1 MITYG
6 MMQGRLTE
14 PKGRGI
20 QFFPFENW
28 KDEFK
33 IARQI
38 GLDEIEFIF
47 DYENY
52 KNNPLW
58 SIDGIEEIRTL
69 IIETGI
75 RVNSI
80 CFDYFMRKP
89 FFKANNTIERELL
102 YQENKMF
109 LEKIMGASRDLGIKL
124 IEIPLVDSS
133 VIKNSEEKE
142 MFREFLYNIIEQQG
156 DNDIFFGLE
165 TDLPPLEL
173 REYIGSFNSPFVKA
187 NYDTGNSSALGY
199 DVYQEITVLK
209 GLIFNIH
216 IKDRVLNGETVRL
229 GSGNVDFVSFFKVL
243 KEINYDGSI
252 ILQAARGEDGYE
264 IGTVTGQLNFIKEYV
279 KNFNI

>member
-1 MITYG
+1 M
-6 MMQGRLTE
+6 
-14 PKGRGI
+14 
-20 QFFPFENW
+20 
-28 KDEFK
+28 
-33 IARQI
+33 
-38 GLDEIEFIF
+38 DEIEFIF
-47 DYENY
+47 DNENY

-58 SIDGIEEIRTL
+58 IKDGIEEIRTL

-209 GLIFNIH
+209 ELIFNIH
-216 IKDRVLNGETVRL
+216 IKDRVLNGGTVRL
-229 GSGNVDFVSFFKVL
+229 GSGNADFVSFFKAL

>member
-6 MMQGRLTE
+6 IMQGRLTE
-14 PKGRGI
+14 PGGRGI

-28 KDEFK
+28 KDEFE

-38 GLDEIEFIF
+38 GMDEIEFIF

-52 KNNPLW
+52 KKNPLW
-58 SIDGIEEIRTL
+58 SKEGIEEIKTL
-69 IIETGI
+69 MMETGI

-89 FFKANNTIERELL
+89 FFKANGKAERKLL
-102 YQENKMF
+102 YQENKIF
-109 LEKIMGASRDLGIKL
+109 LEKIMKVSADLGIKL

-133 VIKNSEEKE
+133 AIKTGEEKE
-142 MFREFLYNIIEQQG
+142 LFREFLCTIFKQQA
-156 DNDIFFGLE
+156 DNSIYIGLE
-165 TDLPPLEL
+165 TDFSPLEL
-173 REYIGSFNSPFVKA
+173 KKYIESFNNLFIKA

-199 DVYQEITVLK
+199 NVYQEIIILK
-209 GLIFNIH
+209 ELIFNIH
-216 IKDRVLNGETVRL
+216 IKDRVLNGGTVQL
-229 GSGNVDFVSFFKVL
+229 GSGNADFVSFFKAL
-243 KEINYDGSI
+243 KEINYSGSL

-264 IGTVTGQLNFIKEYV
+264 RETVAGQLNFVKEYV

>member
-6 MMQGRLTE
+6 MMQGRLIE
-14 PKGRGI
+14 QKGRGI
-20 QFFPFENW
+20 QFFPFEEW
-28 KDEFK
+28 KDEFE

-38 GLDEIEFIF
+38 GIDEIEFIF

-52 KNNPLW
+52 EENPLW
-58 SIDGIEEIRTL
+58 SKGGIEEIKTL
-69 IIETGI
+69 IKETGV

-89 FFKANNTIERELL
+89 FFKANGEAERKLL
-102 YQENKMF
+102 YQENKIF
-109 LEKIMGASRDLGIKL
+109 LEKIMKVSADLGIKL

-133 VIKNSEEKE
+133 AIKTGEEKE
-142 MFREFLYNIIEQQG
+142 VFREFLHCIIECQG
-156 DNDIFFGLE
+156 DNNIFLGLE

-173 REYIGSFNSPFVKA
+173 REYIESFNSPSIKA

-199 DVYQEITVLK
+199 NVYQEITVLK
-209 GLIFNIH
+209 ELISNIH
-216 IKDRVLNGETVRL
+216 IKDRVLNGGTVQL
-229 GSGNVDFVSFFKVL
+229 GSGNTDFVSFFKVL
-243 KEINYDGSI
+243 KEINYSGSL

-264 IGTVTGQLNFIKEYV
+264 RETVAGQLNFVKEYV